1 MGDHDVTETTSRPAA
16 PSDVRRLGAM
26 TAGRILEG
34 SRRAGE
40 PEFLQRRRA
49 AAWEH
54 WERTPFPARTEE
66 LWRRTDITG
75 FAWDQVLPGRDPH
88 PRVDV
93 AEALPELLRSEL
105 GPRGERSALLVQ
117 LDSHG
122 LLAEVD
128 PQLQARGVVV
138 LPIAEAARKHPALV
152 ERTLGSIVRPDESRF
167 TALNAALQSGGA
179 FIHVPT
185 GVTVPRPIEILFSRQ
200 CPDLAV
206 FPHVVVALEPGS
218 EAVVVEAY
226 VSPGEPGSGLSVG
239 ATEVSV
245 GQGAQ
250 LHLATFLRWGA
261 NVHHFGTER
270 VRVHRDARFHWTVA
284 ALGGKLTKADLEMH
298 IEGPGAE
305 ARLSGC
311 YFGSETQHFD
321 LHTFQNHRV
330 GDSVSD
336 LLFKGALRDRA
347 RTVYQGLIKVHR
359 DAQRSDAY
367 QANRNL
373 LLSSKARAD
382 SIPSLEIEANDVR
395 CTHGATVSQ
404 VDEEQLFYLRARGLT
419 RREAEHMIVLG
430 FFEPV
435 LQRIPLE
442 SLRAAVTGVVERKSE
457 MS

>member
-1 MGDHDVTETTSRPAA
+1 MGDHDVTETTSKSAA
-16 PSDVRRLGAM
+16 PADVLRLGAM
-26 TAGRILEG
+26 TAERILDG

-40 PEFLQRRRA
+40 PDFLSRRRA
-49 AAWEH
+49 GARAH
-54 WERTPFPARTEE
+54 WERTPFPARTED
-66 LWRRTDITG
+66 LWRRTDTTG
-75 FAWDQVLPGRDPH
+75 FAWDMFLPGRDPH
-88 PRVDV
+88 PRVDA
-93 AEALPELLRSEL
+93 AEALPEHLRSEL

-117 LDSHG
+117 LDSHNV
-122 LLAEVD
+122 LAEID
-128 PQLQARGVVV
+128 PELAARGVVV
-138 LPIAEAARKHPALV
+138 LPIAEAARRHPALV
-152 ERTLGSIVRPDESRF
+152 ERTLGSIVRPEESRF
-167 TALNAALQSGGA
+167 TAMNAALQSGGA
-179 FIHVPT
+179 FVHVPT
-185 GVTVPRPIEILFSRQ
+185 GVTVPRPIEVLFSRQ

-218 EAVVVEAY
+218 EAIVVEEY
-226 VSPGEPGSGLSVG
+226 VSPGEPGTGLSVG

-250 LHLATFLRWGA
+250 LHLATFLRWGT

-270 VRVHRDARFHWTVA
+270 VRVQRDGRFHWTVA
-284 ALGGKLTKADLEMH
+284 ALGGKLTKVDLEMH
-298 IEGPGAE
+298 LEGPGSE

-311 YFGSETQHFD
+311 YFGNETQHFD
-321 LHTFQNHRV
+321 FHTFQNHRV

-373 LLSSKARAD
+373 LLSPKARAD

-404 VDEEQLFYLRARGLT
+404 VEEEQLFYLRARGLT
-419 RREAEHMIVLG
+419 QREAEHMIVLG

-442 SLRAAVTGVVERKSE
+442 SLRAAVTSVVERKSE